1 MMETLAMWE
10 LAEGSIDKLAGIA
23 ATLAATEGHDMSRNS
38 CKRPLVRLLGDLAG
52 YLQRVSFL
60 HDKLD
65 HDPTGPDR
73 IRKLLEVLELL
84 CSFRVS
90 GQLERLDL
98 GQPNC
103 PFPIL
108 SALKAW
114 NPGDDSPLA
123 SMIGDSIKAFISTEP
138 HTNGNTKQ
146 GNHTKAFSSR
156 VSSAKTPPS
165 RVRKYL
171 AFLESFSET
180 KGLVETQAQTTDS
193 NNAARSAKDIDTLSD
208 FPAHVHKTL
217 FKLLMKNYSQCCCTS
232 SVIAAGGIRRHR
244 GRLRLKE
251 TVKIHEDNAVFDTV
265 FSKSP
270 HVDAATKTEWQQ
282 LQIEIP
288 M

>member
-10 LAEGSIDKLAGIA
+10 LAEGSTYKLAVIA
-23 ATLAATEGHDMSRNS
+23 VTLAATEGYDVSRKS
-38 CKRPLVRLLGDLAG
+38 GKRPLARLLVKFAG
-52 YLQRVSFL
+52 YLEFVSIF

-65 HDPTGPDR
+65 HHPTGPDR
-73 IRKLLEVLELL
+73 IRKLLEALEHL
-84 CSFRVS
+84 CSFPVS
-90 GQLERLDL
+90 GQLKRLDL
-98 GQPNC
+98 DQPNC

-114 NPGDDSPLA
+114 TPGDDSPLA
-123 SMIGDSIKAFISTEP
+123 SMIGDCIKAFLSTEP
-138 HTNGNTKQ
+138 HTDGNTKQ
-146 GNHTKAFSSR
+146 GNRAKAFSSR

-165 RVRKYL
+165 PVRKYL
-171 AFLESFSET
+171 AFLKSFSET
-180 KGLVETQAQTTDS
+180 KRLVETQVQTTDS
-193 NNAARSAKDIDTLSD
+193 NNAARSAKDIDTPSD

-217 FKLLMKNYSQCCCTS
+217 FKLLMKKYSQCCCTS

-251 TVKIHEDNAVFDTV
+251 TVKIHEDNVVFDTV

-270 HVDAATKTEWQQ
+270 HVDTATKTEWQQ
-282 LQIEIP
+282 LQFEIP